1 MNAEGW
7 GECNNSGK
15 CLIPQIPHPGL
26 DPALGIKV
34 REAYFGDQRMEV
46 SKTLF
51 AHDLWLCFPKM
62 LVIMSNQ
69 NNTMLSTLVIGS
81 H

>member
-1 MNAEGW
+1 MNAGSMQREW
-7 GECNNSGK
+7 QMLVSSNS
-15 CLIPQIPHPGL
+15 PPGL
-26 DPALGIKV
+26 VPVVGIKV
-34 REAYFGDQRMEV
+34 REAYFGDQRMKV
-46 SKTLF
+46 SKTHF

-69 NNTMLSTLVIGS
+69 NNTVLSTLVIGS